1 MNFEPLLPQ
10 LGNDQLGITKD
21 DDDDGSDG
29 DDDGG
34 GGDED
39 DGSGGDDDGDGG
51 ADDVGDGDSDDD
63 ALLSAGEPKPFNFY
77 WHLKPFWAHCLAK
90 VVLMQALCKRMLIE

>member
-10 LGNDQLGITKD
+10 LGKDQLGITKD
-21 DDDDGSDG
+21 DDDDGSD
-29 DDDGG
+29 
-34 GGDED
+34 
-39 DGSGGDDDGDGG
+39 GDDDGDGG

-63 ALLSAGEPKPFNFY
+63 ALLSAGEPKPFNIY
-77 WHLKPFWAHCLAK
+77 WHLKPFWGHCLVK

>member
-1 MNFEPLLPQ
+1 MNFELLLPQ
-10 LGNDQLGITKD
+10 LGEDQLGITKD
-21 DDDDGSDG
+21 DDD
-29 DDDGG
+29 G
-34 GGDED
+34 GGD
-39 DGSGGDDDGDGG
+39 GDDDGDGG

>member
-10 LGNDQLGITKD
+10 LGKDQLGITKD

-29 DDDGG
+29 DDDGV
-34 GGDED
+34 
-39 DGSGGDDDGDGG
+39 GG
-51 ADDVGDGDSDDD
+51 ADDVGEGDSDDD

>member
-1 MNFEPLLPQ
+1 MV
-10 LGNDQLGITKD
+10 
-21 DDDDGSDG
+21 
-29 DDDGG
+29 
-34 GGDED
+34 
-39 DGSGGDDDGDGG
+39 GG

>member
-10 LGNDQLGITKD
+10 LGKDQLGITKD

-29 DDDGG
+29 DDDG
-34 GGDED
+34 
-39 DGSGGDDDGDGG
+39 DGDGG
-51 ADDVGDGDSDDD
+51 ADDVGEGDSDDD
-63 ALLSAGEPKPFNFY
+63 DLLSAGEPKPFNFY

>member
-10 LGNDQLGITKD
+10 LGKDQLGITKD

-29 DDDGG
+29 DDDG
-34 GGDED
+34 
-39 DGSGGDDDGDGG
+39 DG
-51 ADDVGDGDSDDD
+51 GDGDSDDD

>member
-10 LGNDQLGITKD
+10 LGEDQLGITKD
-21 DDDDGSDG
+21 DDDD
-29 DDDGG
+29 DDDGEV
-34 GGDED
+34 GDD
-39 DGSGGDDDGDGG
+39 DDDGDGG
-51 ADDVGDGDSDDD
+51 ADDVGDDDSDED
-63 ALLSAGEPKPFNFY
+63 ALLSAGEPKHFDFY

>member
-10 LGNDQLGITKD
+10 LGKDQLGITKD

-29 DDDGG
+29 DDDG
-34 GGDED
+34 
-39 DGSGGDDDGDGG
+39 DG
-51 ADDVGDGDSDDD
+51 GDGDSDDD

-90 VVLMQALCKRMLIE
+90 VVLMQPLCKRMLIE

>member
-10 LGNDQLGITKD
+10 LGKDQLGITKD
-21 DDDDGSDG
+21 DDDDGDG
-29 DDDGG
+29 
-34 GGDED
+34 
-39 DGSGGDDDGDGG
+39 
-51 ADDVGDGDSDDD
+51 GDGDSDDD

-77 WHLKPFWAHCLAK
+77 WHLKPFWAYCQAK

>member
-10 LGNDQLGITKD
+10 LGKDQLGITKD
-21 DDDDGSDG
+21 DDEDGSD
-29 DDDGG
+29 
-34 GGDED
+34 
-39 DGSGGDDDGDGG
+39 GDDDGDGG

-77 WHLKPFWAHCLAK
+77 WHVKPFWAHCLAK
-90 VVLMQALCKRMLIE
+90 VLLMQALCKRMLTE